1 MRQYINGNPG
11 RLVAIAPRLQTCSLY
26 ELERDL
32 GLSPFPPLP
41 LPLSPS
47 PPPPPR
53 PPPPPP
59 PPPPLPAVFSS
70 GEIDEISALFAQPA
84 AA

>member
-1 MRQYINGNPG
+1 MQQYINGNPG

-32 GLSPFPPLP
+32 GLSP
-41 LPLSPS
+41 
-47 PPPPPR
+47 

-59 PPPPLPAVFSS
+59 PPMFSQ
-70 GEIDEISALFAQPA
+70 DELAHMSAMFAQPA
-84 AA
+84 AARRADTEPAAQRRA